1 MPSTDA
7 SLAAV
12 LDRADGLTETRER
25 AAVQLLCLATDAL
38 LLWFAYQLATI
49 SRAHTLIFLDSLGEL
64 ARDQAFCVVFSIIG
78 MFMAGGYNTSR
89 ISDRF
94 DSFYYAAIGLAL
106 ASAPMVALDMLL
118 PPGTV
123 AISLRE
129 LVIAP
134 VIALVFITVWRYSLG
149 GIAERFGSLHRY
161 FYVFGAEEIGPRI
174 AKEITGR
181 PGSRADARHVSLDQ
195 ARGVVEAA
203 PTGLRPFANKNA
215 IIASDLMSNDGPIE
229 VLEFCEEHFGRTFV
243 YPTLNDMLLFQ
254 HSRLLAVGG
263 VPLIEVRNSQV
274 IAPYVLFKRFVDIA
288 VASTGLVLALPICL
302 VTAVLI
308 KATSPGP
315 VFYSQE
321 RMGLRGKRINLYK
334 FRSMVSNAE
343 AKTGPVWAQAND
355 ARVTPVGR
363 FIRKHRI
370 DEIPQLINV
379 LRGDM
384 SMIGPRPER
393 PKFHEEFCEKWPL
406 FNRRLDVRPGVTSL
420 SHVLGS
426 YDSTPEDRLRYDLMY
441 ISSLSLVTD
450 LKILLATVRVV
461 LGAKG
466 AQ

>member
-1 MPSTDA
+1 MPSSDA
-7 SLAAV
+7 SLAAI
-12 LDRADGLTETRER
+12 LTKAEGLTETRER
-25 AAVQLLCLATDAL
+25 AAVQFLCLATDAL
-38 LLWFAYQLATI
+38 LLWFAYQLATL
-49 SRAHTLIFLDSLGEL
+49 SRAHTLIYLESLSDL
-64 ARDQAFCVVFSIIG
+64 ARDQVFCVAASVVG
-78 MFMAGGYNTSR
+78 MLFAGAYNTSR

-94 DSFYYAAIGLAL
+94 DSFYYAAIGIVCASGPILAI
-106 ASAPMVALDMLL
+106 DMLL
-118 PPGTV
+118 PAGTV
-123 AISLRE
+123 DISLRE

-134 VIALVFITVWRYSLG
+134 TLGLLFITVWRFALG

-161 FYVFGAEEIGPRI
+161 FYVFGSEEVGRRI
-174 AKEITGR
+174 ATEITGR
-181 PGSRADARHVSLDQ
+181 PGSRADARHLTLDQ
-195 ARGVVEAA
+195 ARRVVESA
-203 PTGLRPFANKNA
+203 PKDLRPFFNKNA
-215 IIASDLMSNDGPIE
+215 IIACDLFEHDGPVE
-229 VLEFCEEHFGRTFV
+229 FLEFCEEHFGRTFV
-243 YPTLNDMLLFQ
+243 YPTLNDMLLF
-254 HSRLLAVGG
+254 HHNRLLAVGG

-274 IAPYVLFKRFVDIA
+274 IAPYALFKRFVDFA
-288 VASTGLVLALPICL
+288 VASTGLLLALPICL
-302 VTAVLI
+302 LTALAI

-334 FRSMVSNAE
+334 FRSMVSDAE
-343 AKTGPVWAQAND
+343 AKTGPVWAKAND

-441 ISSLSLVTD
+441 ISSVSLVTD